1 MPEAELARLPDL
13 NPNTV
18 DALNKLRELEPIS
31 FLDGTMNITR
41 VHNTGVAFGL
51 GNGTVWSS
59 YLFLAVPV
67 LAIVVLVVLYR
78 KNFFH
83 TAWLKLAYVLLLA
96 GVAGNLTDR
105 LIQGFLIP
113 YEQQHGFFTKLMN
126 GYVVDFIDVTIPPLQ
141 LPLARLQCGG
151 HGHLHRRHPGLHR
164 HLAYPGSPGKAQGEK
179 IMTFAWWHV
188 LVALIPILP
197 NLWSI
202 WHIWNHRF
210 SSFQQKAVWLV
221 IAVFLPV
228 LGGLIYIF
236 AGRRHAGEKI

>member
-1 MPEAELARLPDL
+1 MRKYTILGGYGLLALVLDQLTKWWAVAAIDPLHPVTVIPGLLDL
-13 NPNTV
+13 V
-18 DALNKLRELEPIS
+18 L
-31 FLDGTMNITR
+31 
-41 VHNTGVAFGL
+41 VHNRGAAFGFL
-51 GNGTVWSS
+51 NRSDIQWQFW
-59 YLFLAVPV
+59 LFLGAT
-67 LAIVVLVVLYR
+67 VVAAAA
-78 KNFFH
+78 
-83 TAWLKLAYVLLLA
+83 T
-96 GVAGNLTDR
+96 VA
-105 LIQGFLIP
+105 
-113 YEQQHGFFTKLMN
+113 
-126 GYVVDFIDVTIPPLQ
+126 
-141 LPLARLQCGG
+141 LARLQCGG